1 MEPIWEKRRKAMA
14 VPWKVMTKIRN
25 AILRE
30 VGGEDN
36 WTLSTGEKVKISE
49 RFFTYDRSSRQIVS
63 NTKFNGAHFIF
74 DLDGNLI
81 NVHRD

>member
-1 MEPIWEKRRKAMA
+1 MA

-25 AILRE
+25 AILRQ

-36 WTLSTGEKVKISE
+36 WTTETGETVKISE
-49 RFFTYDRSSRQIVS
+49 RFFTYDRDSGQIVS
-63 NTKFNGAHFIF
+63 NVKFNGTHFIF

-81 NVHRD
+81 KVHRD